1 MSAANTRQQGAGSP
15 GDGSRD
21 DAATGKGLLG
31 KGPLGKGVP
40 GKGLLGKGASGSG
53 PHGPGG
59 SGAQG
64 PGGPS
69 KGDRPADHTVP
80 GGPSA
85 RAERLSAFAQ
95 QHGALVALALTLLIA
110 SLSCESFAHPGN
122 LENIAV
128 SSAFLAIVALGM
140 TFVIVSGGIDLSVG
154 SVFALGGVLAAWG
167 SRHGPLVAL
176 LLALGVCGAIG
187 LVNGLLIA
195 RARLAPFIVTLAAML
210 GARGLLLNIT
220 DEGNDTFLVA
230 KDSLFADLGR
240 GKLLGIGVPVWIML
254 ALFLIGGLLLR
265 RTRFGQNVYAVGGNE
280 DAASLM
286 GTSVSRTKV
295 SVYVISGLLA
305 GLAGALNAAYLASG
319 VTILG
324 QGMELEAISA
334 VVIGGTLLT
343 GGLGFVSGS
352 LVGVLLLKV
361 IQNVIN
367 QIGSLDSA
375 YQQVVSGAFL
385 VVVVVVQ
392 TWLGRRRKARL
403 TASG

>member
-1 MSAANTRQQGAGSP
+1 MSATNTQDRSDSTPRPSP
-15 GDGSRD
+15 TGDGPP
-21 DAATGKGLLG
+21 TPVPGPG
-31 KGPLGKGVP
+31 KGPDGGKGR
-40 GKGLLGKGASGSG
+40 
-53 PHGPGG
+53 GG
-59 SGAQG
+59 
-64 PGGPS
+64 
-69 KGDRPADHTVP
+69 
-80 GGPSA
+80 A
-85 RAERLSAFAQ
+85 RAERLSALAQ
-95 QHGALVALALTLLIA
+95 RHGALVALVLTVLIA
-110 SLSCESFAHPGN
+110 SLSFDSFAGADN
-122 LENIAV
+122 LENVAV
-128 SSAFLAIVALGM
+128 SAAFLAIVALGM

-154 SVFALGGVLAAWG
+154 SVFVLGGVLAAWG
-167 SRHGPLVAL
+167 SRHGPVVAL
-176 LLALGVCGAIG
+176 LLPLAVCGAIG

-195 RARLAPFIVTLAAML
+195 RVRLAPFIVTLAAML
-210 GARGLLLNIT
+210 GARGIMLNIT
-220 DEGNDTFLVA
+220 DEGADTFLVA

-240 GKLLGIGVPVWIML
+240 EKLLGLGVPVWITL
-254 ALFLIGGLLLR
+254 VLFGLGGLLLR

-286 GTSVSRTKV
+286 GTSVVRTKV
-295 SVYVISGLLA
+295 SVYVLSGLLA
-305 GLAGALNAAYLASG
+305 GLAGALNAAWLASG

-343 GGLGFVSGS
+343 GGMGFVSGS

-385 VVVVVVQ
+385 VLVVVVQ

-403 TASG
+403 SSPH

>member
-1 MSAANTRQQGAGSP
+1 MNA
-15 GDGSRD
+15 
-21 DAATGKGLLG
+21 K
-31 KGPLGKGVP
+31 V
-40 GKGLLGKGASGSG
+40 SG
-53 PHGPGG
+53 
-59 SGAQG
+59 
-64 PGGPS
+64 
-69 KGDRPADHTVP
+69 
-80 GGPSA
+80 
-85 RAERLSAFAQ
+85 FALR
-95 QHGALVALALTLLIA
+95 HGALVALALTVLVA
-110 SLSCESFAHPGN
+110 SVSFDSFATGDN
-122 LENIAV
+122 LENVAV

-176 LLALGVCGAIG
+176 ALPLAVCGLIG

-210 GARGLLLNIT
+210 GARGIMLNIT
-220 DEGNDTFLVA
+220 DEGADTFLVA
-230 KDSLFADLGR
+230 KDSVFADLGR
-240 GKLLGIGVPVWIML
+240 GKLLGLGVPVWITL
-254 ALFLIGGLLLR
+254 ALFVLGGVLLR

-286 GTSVSRTKV
+286 GTSVTRTKV
-295 SVYVISGLLA
+295 SVYVLSGLLA
-305 GLAGALNAAYLASG
+305 GLAGALNAAWLASG

-343 GGLGFVSGS
+343 GGTGFVSGS

-375 YQQVVSGAFL
+375 FQQVVSGAFL
-385 VVVVVVQ
+385 VLVVVVRVRPV
-392 TWLGRRRKARL
+392 RRVRAA
-403 TASG
+403 TGGG

>member
-1 MSAANTRQQGAGSP
+1 MSVAKSRHDGTGNAPGEGGSP
-15 GDGSRD
+15 G
-21 DAATGKGLLG
+21 
-31 KGPLGKGVP
+31 
-40 GKGLLGKGASGSG
+40 
-53 PHGPGG
+53 
-59 SGAQG
+59 
-64 PGGPS
+64 PS
-69 KGDRPADHTVP
+69 KPAGAVKPAGAAAHGGTGTRADRWST
-80 GGPSA
+80 
-85 RAERLSAFAQ
+85 FAQ
-95 QHGALVALALTLLIA
+95 QHGALVALLLTVLIA
-110 SLSCESFAHPGN
+110 SASFDSFAGAGN
-122 LENIAV
+122 LKNIAV

-154 SVFALGGVLAAWG
+154 SVFVLGGVLAAWG
-167 SRHGPLVAL
+167 SKYGPAVAL
-176 LLALGVCGAIG
+176 LLPLAVCGAIG

-210 GARGLLLNIT
+210 GARGLMLNIT
-220 DEGNDTFLVA
+220 DEGNDTFLIA

-240 GKLLGIGVPVWIML
+240 GKLLGIGAPVWITL
-254 ALFLIGGLLLR
+254 ALFLLGGLLLR
-265 RTRFGQNVYAVGGNE
+265 RTRFGQQVYAVGGNE

-295 SVYVISGLLA
+295 TVYAMSGLLA
-305 GLAGALNAAYLASG
+305 GLAGALNAAWLASG

-343 GGLGFVSGS
+343 GGLGYVSGS

-361 IQNVIN
+361 IQNIIN

-403 TASG
+403 TAPG